1 LKKIKKMLSAL
12 QILPI
17 DEDTYEMFGELAAV
31 LKERGDA
38 IGDFDELIASI
49 ALIQGAA
56 VVSRDGH
63 FGRVPGLKVI
73 SL

>member
-1 LKKIKKMLSAL
+1 
-12 QILPI
+12 
-17 DEDTYEMFGELAAV
+17 MFGELAAM
-31 LKERGDA
+31 LRYRGDA

-56 VVSRDGH
+56 VVSRDSH

-73 SL
+73 SF